1 MIDIRILNTASE
13 FAMLEPRW
21 NGIVGQSATATCHS
35 TFEWL
40 FTWWKY
46 FGIGGRQ
53 LLLVAAYEDNTLV
66 GMGPFYV
73 GGEAAAEPRSL
84 HFLGQG
90 LSDYADVIAPSN
102 RVDIMEALWSAILEY
117 KGAWNSLDL
126 EEVPNQSMSV
136 AVLDRKLAL
145 GHLAA
150 TWHQTVRCP
159 YLPIRTSWQE
169 FYNTMGKGF
178 RHEVRNKQNRWTR
191 LAQERGGLAEV
202 TYVGRSDADSVLVD
216 EIIALSA
223 KRQLADGHRSP
234 FLVHPDVE
242 FLREVL
248 PLMGR
253 QNQLRIGELR
263 SNATLLAFVLSFF
276 WKGITYTWN
285 TQYDPDLTEFSLG
298 RIVLVR
304 VAEQAFSEGCTEL
317 NFMRGEEP
325 YKFEWTSAFRTNL
338 ALRSLELIGQ
348 SGA

>member
-1 MIDIRILNTASE
+1 MIDVRIVTTVAE
-13 FAMLEPRW
+13 FALLERFW
-21 NGIVGQSATATCHS
+21 DGMVEQSATATCHS

-46 FGIGGRQ
+46 FGIGERQ

-66 GMGPFYV
+66 GVGPFYV
-73 GGEAAAEPRSL
+73 GGEAAEPRSL

-90 LSDYADVIAPSN
+90 LSDYADVIVPSN
-102 RVDIMEALWSAILEY
+102 RMDVLDVLWSAVLEDQ
-117 KGAWNSLDL
+117 GAWDGLDL
-126 EEVPNQSMSV
+126 EEICDQSMSIP
-136 AVLDRKLAL
+136 VLDRKVALA
-145 GHLAA
+145 HVAA

-159 YLPIRTSWQE
+159 YLPIRTGWQE
-169 FYNTMGKGF
+169 FYSTMGKGF

-191 LAQERGGLAEV
+191 LAQERGGLAELM
-202 TYVGRSDADSVLVD
+202 YVDRRDADSVLVD

-223 KRQLADGHRSP
+223 KRQLADEHRSP

-248 PLMGR
+248 PLMGHR
-253 QNQLRIGELR
+253 NQLRIGELR
-263 SNATLLAFVLSFF
+263 SGAALLAFVLSFF

-285 TQYDPDLTEFSLG
+285 TQYDPDLAEFSLG
-298 RIVLVR
+298 RIILVKA
-304 VAEQAFSEGCTEL
+304 AEQAFSEGCAEL

-338 ALRSLELIGQ
+338 ALSRVN
-348 SGA
+348 